1 MGVLCGVMGLA
12 LGGIVSSAWRVQ
24 VEDAPE
30 WREMA
35 EKQRQRRLHIE
46 PKRGTIYDR
55 NGTPLAVSIEVPSVS
70 ADAVEML
77 RGVDGAA
84 AQEATLRDA
93 AARIGRALA
102 MDAGEVYAKLQPR
115 HRFVWIKRRITGDE
129 ATAVRDLADP
139 KKHPVRGL

>member
-55 NGTPLAVSIEVPSVS
+55 NGASLAVSIEVPSVS
-70 ADAVEML
+70 ADAVELL
-77 RGVDGAA
+77 RNVDGAA

-93 AARIGRALA
+93 AARIGKALSL
-102 MDAGEVYAKLQPR
+102 DAAEVYGKLAA
-115 HRFVWIKRRITGDE
+115 RR
-129 ATAVRDLADP
+129 R
-139 KKHPVRGL
+139 